1 MRAVNKPALANA
13 MKTKD
18 NIGLNH
24 TLPNEKSAMS
34 LMAEC
39 YYSEYHGNVVKL
51 LVNCVNHT

>member
-34 LMAEC
+34 LMVEC